1 MLFISIVDIDYNI
14 KLNTLYNLQQNNNR
28 KMAGTKK
35 LKKDSEI

>member
-28 KMAGTKK
+28 KMAGPKK